1 MIKIKR
7 RRYLVKK
14 DTQFRYVGLILC
26 PLLLLLSCLYYLMY
40 YAVFYHMLIPE
51 AVISTLLPAMKQV
64 NTILVLSMPVLLFFI
79 IYAGLIYSNRLIG
92 PIPRLERELD
102 RAIAG
107 DHSVR
112 LKTRDNDE
120 LRVFIEKV
128 NMLLEKVHKSR

>member
-1 MIKIKR
+1 
-7 RRYLVKK
+7 
-14 DTQFRYVGLILC
+14 
-26 PLLLLLSCLYYLMY
+26 
-40 YAVFYHMLIPE
+40 MLIPE